1 MAEGADVTV
10 NLNGKSYTGKV
21 GAGGIWTATIP
32 AADVRALGEAR
43 YEVSVSAS
51 SNAGNTGGES
61 RTVMVDSALPAV
73 IVDRIAGD
81 DVINA
86 AEIASGQNISGRVI
100 NAEAGNTVT
109 VTIAGKAYTATVQSD
124 LSWTVNVSAEDLQA
138 LGNGPMKVTASVT
151 NNNNNTG
158 GGERDFTI
166 DANLPGIRIDTVA
179 GDDVINGIEHGRSYH
194 HRQQRWPEGRRRG
207 HRDPQR

>member
-1 MAEGADVTV
+1 M
-10 NLNGKSYTGKV
+10 
-21 GAGGIWTATIP
+21 
-32 AADVRALGEAR
+32 
-43 YEVSVSAS
+43 
-51 SNAGNTGGES
+51 
-61 RTVMVDSALPAV
+61 
-73 IVDRIAGD
+73 
-81 DVINA
+81 INA

-109 VTIAGKAYTATVQSD
+109 VTIAGKVYTATVQSD

-179 GDDVINGIEHGRSYH
+179 GDDVINGIEHGQALIITGSSDGLKAGAAVTVTLNGKDYAATVLADGT
-194 HRQQRWPEGRRRG
+194 WSAAV
-207 HRDPQR
+207 PQADVGELAAGAVKVTVAGTNEAGNPMHVDRIVQVDLSDVAISINSVTADNVLNLSLIHI